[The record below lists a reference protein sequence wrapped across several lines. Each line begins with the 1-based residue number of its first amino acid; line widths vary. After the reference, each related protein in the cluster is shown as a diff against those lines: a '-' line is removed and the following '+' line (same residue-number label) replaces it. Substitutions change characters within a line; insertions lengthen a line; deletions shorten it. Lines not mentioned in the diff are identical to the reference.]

1 MRAMDALTQN
11 LIDSLTQILSKES
24 VEVSL
29 ATLQVCAPILIE
41 HLQMVKKSA
50 VDRRDVESQLR
61 KALDNWLREHP
72 QPDVARQAL
81 LEVLEKELLGKP
93 LTAVVPG
100 AQGGVSA

>member
-50 VDRRDVESQLR
+50 VDRRDVESQLN
-61 KALDNWLREHP
+61 ATPTLIVTDNRS
-72 QPDVARQAL
+72 QQSI
-81 LEVLEKELLGKP
+81 KLLGAMTGDM
-93 LTAVVPG
+93 LL
-100 AQGGVSA
+100 SAIDWLDSQSVENLH